1 MHRALPLIF
10 ALAIGCGKP
19 TATIG
24 YGAAEEFTAYEAGD
38 SVGLVVAPQ
47 GGFGISVRLWTTA
60 LQCDAPVEVLM
71 ETWLGDERTGTFTN
85 PSVQLYC
92 QGGSKAMLWGIV
104 VGFDP
109 EVYSTNE
116 DLLDLDGE
124 TIRLEITATDSEGT
138 AATGEVDIVVDVGG

>member
-1 MHRALPLIF
+1 MHRAPLLLF
-10 ALAIGCGKP
+10 ALAFGCGSP
-19 TATIG
+19 SATIG
-24 YGAAEEFTAYEAGD
+24 YGAADEFTAYESGD

-60 LQCDAPVEVLM
+60 LVCDAPVEVLM
-71 ETWLGDERTGTFTN
+71 ETYIGEDLTGTFTN

-92 QGGSKAMLWGIV
+92 QKGSQGMLWGIV

-109 EVYSTNE
+109 SVYSTNE
-116 DLLDLDGE
+116 DLLALDGE
-124 TIRLEITATDSEGT
+124 TIRIEITATDTEGI